1 MTNWNDL
8 KKNILSLS
16 QADWNEIN
24 KKIETV
30 NNTSDLPIQTTES
43 EKPTKKT
50 CKINSR
56 KSSRRLTIN

>member
-16 QADWNEIN
+16 QADWDEIN

-30 NNTSDLPIQTTES
+30 NNTSDLPIKTTEA
-43 EKPTKKT
+43 EKTTKNP
-50 CKINSR
+50 CSPM
-56 KSSRRLTIN
+56 